1 MLPEVPWGETG
12 RMAMLVSVASVYR
25 WEYLRLQQESASSS
39 AHHSSIQHSAQHTD
53 AHCVHC
59 TQHSLRTVQCT
70 HLKTHCQ
77 HCSINR
83 QETSTA
89 STLGQLHCAEV
100 FKQYMHHIPCR
111 HHSFKPETGDHH
123 REHLDHD
130 QEEHDDDDD
139 HKEGRHYCL
148 HLPDSYSR

>member
-1 MLPEVPWGETG
+1 
-12 RMAMLVSVASVYR
+12 MLVSVASVYR

-130 QEEHDDDDD
+130 QEERDDDDD

-148 HLPDSYSR
+148 HLPDSYSS